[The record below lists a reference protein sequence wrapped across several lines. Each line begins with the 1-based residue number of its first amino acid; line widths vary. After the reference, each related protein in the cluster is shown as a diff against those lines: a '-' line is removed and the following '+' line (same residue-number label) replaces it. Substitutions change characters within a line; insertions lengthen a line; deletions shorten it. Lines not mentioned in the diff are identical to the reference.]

1 MHYLLSCIHPLLWNK
16 QKVNPVWDLLEDV
29 KWNRDGYVGLL
40 TRQPCCQMRQFLAIE
55 LVFIVNRAEHLLVHM
70 AKTARVDDSV
80 LLFVIDE
87 WVCVLEVLTRVIL
100 RVKYALDAL
109 SWDVPKSIYVLLWLS
124 NWELLSVHEHLEVLA
139 IGYIQEQVHALQ
151 V

>member
-1 MHYLLSCIHPLLWNK
+1 
-16 QKVNPVWDLLEDV
+16 
-29 KWNRDGYVGLL
+29 
-40 TRQPCCQMRQFLAIE
+40 
-55 LVFIVNRAEHLLVHM
+55 M

-109 SWDVPKSIYVLLWLS
+109 SWHISKSIYVLLWLS